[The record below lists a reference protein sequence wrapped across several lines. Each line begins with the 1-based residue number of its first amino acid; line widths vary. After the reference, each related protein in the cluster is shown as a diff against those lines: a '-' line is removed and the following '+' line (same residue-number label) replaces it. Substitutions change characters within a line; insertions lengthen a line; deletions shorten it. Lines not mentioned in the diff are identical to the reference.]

1 MKKYLTPFCAA
12 LAILSLSS
20 CGNTTKDKL
29 KTNQLEPSMGEEMAV
44 NTQVT
49 NSPKKRVF
57 TDFIYDIGPRFRPVK
72 REVVQKARSI
82 DAFISKEEL
91 DKIEHIKSVTVTIM
105 DGYIISDIIET
116 GTSASFSEAQLKLLK
131 GSDYSTNLMIHVE
144 FQQMNAQI
152 NTVKNNY
159 ASSYLT
165 IIPEKQASYLF
176 SEETLKDYLRVQ
188 SEESRVG
195 LDPKKLRPAKLY
207 FTVTKDGSV
216 ENVRLDKSSFY
227 PVVDGTMITLIKNL
241 PGSWTPAENAN
252 GEKVK
257 QELVL
262 SFGLLGC

>member
-1 MKKYLTPFCAA
+1 MKKHLIPFCTA
-12 LAILSLSS
+12 LAILSFTS
-20 CGNTTKDKL
+20 CSNTTKDKL
-29 KTNQLEPSMGEEMAV
+29 KTNQLEPSMGKEMAI
-44 NTQVT
+44 NTQTT
-49 NSPKKRVF
+49 NTTKRKVF
-57 TDFIYDIGPRFRPVK
+57 TDFIYDIGPRFGPIK

-91 DKIEHIKSVTVTIM
+91 EKIEHIKSVTVTIM
-105 DGYIISDIIET
+105 AGYIISDIIET
-116 GTSASFSEAQLKLLK
+116 GTSASFTEAQLKLLK

-144 FQQMNAQI
+144 FQQMNPQI
-152 NTVKNNY
+152 NALENNY

-176 SEETLKDYLRVQ
+176 SEDTLKDYLRVQ

-195 LDPKKLRPAKLY
+195 VDPKKLRPAKLY
-207 FTVTKDGSV
+207 FTVAKDGSV
-216 ENVRLDKSSFY
+216 ENVRLDRSSFY
-227 PVVDGTMITLIKNL
+227 PVIDETMITLIKNL
-241 PGSWTPAENAN
+241 PGSWTPAENVN